1 MLRVHYRA
9 PEALPSHHRD
19 CPARPPSG
27 EYPGAEGSN
36 QFALLV
42 ALYLFALIGGIVLLG
57 KITSTAI
64 PNTVSA
70 EILAGR

>member
-9 PEALPSHHRD
+9 PEALPSHQRD
-19 CPARPPSG
+19 FPARPPSV
-27 EYPGAEGSN
+27 ELPGADGSN
-36 QFALLV
+36 QLALLV

-70 EILAGR
+70 EILADR